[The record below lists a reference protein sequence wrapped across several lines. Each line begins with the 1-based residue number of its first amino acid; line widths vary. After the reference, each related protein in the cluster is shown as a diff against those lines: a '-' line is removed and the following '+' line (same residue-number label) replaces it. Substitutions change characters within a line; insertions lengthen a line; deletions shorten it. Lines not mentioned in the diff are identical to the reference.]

1 MDSKKGLHQNY
12 NRIKVKQISTDNIK
26 IISINDRGKIP
37 KKAYVLNIRK
47 TNAIIQDKR
56 LKRNYND
63 TFAQNKAKILSIT
76 FNHNIIFIKN
86 VNL

>member
-1 MDSKKGLHQNY
+1 M
-12 NRIKVKQISTDNIK
+12 
-26 IISINDRGKIP
+26 
-37 KKAYVLNIRK
+37 LNITK
-47 TNAIIQDKR
+47 TIAIIPDKR

-86 VNL
+86 VTKKYLSVTDISNNL

>member
-1 MDSKKGLHQNY
+1 MIEEKFL
-12 NRIKVKQISTDNIK
+12 
-26 IISINDRGKIP
+26 

-56 LKRNYND
+56 LKRNYNN
-63 TFAQNKAKILSIT
+63 TFAQNKAKILSTT

-86 VNL
+86 VTKKYLSVTDISNNL